1 MRSFLAGS
9 LRGLAHALKR
19 EPVLI
24 AAIILGG
31 VNAVTDLSSEQQ
43 VHLTTLVES
52 AVVLLVSV
60 LVRSRVTPMEPKWPP
75 ASERAPVP
83 DSDTPTSPATPVEP
97 GGLPP
102 SRRG

>member
-1 MRSFLAGS
+1 MRSFLAGA

-43 VHLTTLVES
+43 AHLTTLVES

-60 LVRSRVTPMEPKWPP
+60 LVRSRVTPVEPSWPP
-75 ASERAPVP
+75 ASERPPAS
-83 DSDTPTSPATPVEP
+83 DSDPPTPPTTPP
-97 GGLPP
+97 SDGGLPP
-102 SRRG
+102 SRRS